1 MGTSHSAVNGGA
13 ARPPSSPAMASPS
26 RDADTLA
33 GPRPATQRGKASSGR
48 ADMAPGTH
56 PPASRRGRHV
66 SSPSVPGTR
75 HGHPPPPRAPGSVRE
90 PRRAAVTHHG
100 CGWRRI
106 LTGRTEERAAPAM
119 AAAAAEETADVNA
132 RSFIGRRRL
141 GGSRGGARAATL
153 IPGAGL
159 CATPRTRE
167 TCG

>member
-1 MGTSHSAVNGGA
+1 
-13 ARPPSSPAMASPS
+13 
-26 RDADTLA
+26 
-33 GPRPATQRGKASSGR
+33 
-48 ADMAPGTH
+48 
-56 PPASRRGRHV
+56 
-66 SSPSVPGTR
+66 
-75 HGHPPPPRAPGSVRE
+75 
-90 PRRAAVTHHG
+90 
-100 CGWRRI
+100 
-106 LTGRTEERAAPAM
+106 M